1 MLHMQHITIHIQ
13 YKFEASHFSKPLF
26 PLQPDTLIA
35 YLTCPDRGNQ
45 VSVVPEHIE
54 DLQDP
59 PGVAKDG
66 NTGVGDGQ
74 VKGEIVRGL
83 QRRTLLVQDEDH
95 DTVAEPRHPT

>member
-1 MLHMQHITIHIQ
+1 MQHITIHIQ
-13 YKFEASHFSKPLF
+13 NKFEASQFSKQLF
-26 PLQPDTLIA
+26 PLQLDILIA
-35 YLTCPDRGNQ
+35 YLACPDGVNQ
-45 VSVVPEHIE
+45 VSAVPEHIE

-74 VKGEIVRGL
+74 VKGQIVRGL